1 MVVLFV
7 ILKKVFLGKIRQKEE
22 KNTKKGA
29 KICIN
34 EIFFVPLPP
43 ECVII

>member
-7 ILKKVFLGKIRQKEE
+7 ILKKVFLGKIRQKEALQGHVE
-22 KNTKKGA
+22 A
-29 KICIN
+29 DVCIN

-43 ECVII
+43 ECVIM